1 MRRFSYNKHYTVI
14 KLAGTPYFGLSMKR
28 IGIFIPTCS
37 GGGVTKVMLNLAM
50 ALMGRKA
57 DVHLLVLER
66 TGAIEIPDDIQVHY
80 LFDSKQKR
88 LDSRQRFKDSIRKI
102 QTWVAGLEEQFGSFN
117 GFLSN
122 TSRCDRLISACQL
135 HNVHYVIHSSV
146 EETLKREMLLGPIKY
161 FRKLRW
167 LWSLNGQSI
176 ITVSKGIEKEIIKKQ
191 RFSPASIR
199 TIYNPFDI
207 AKIKQLAEAPVEG
220 IPTTPFIIHIG
231 RYARQ
236 KRHDVLFK
244 ALNMMTEKEKV
255 VLLTNHSS
263 SLSKSVKKYG
273 LTDRVIIPDFQ
284 QNPYPWI
291 KAAQLL
297 VLSSDFEGLPTVLI
311 EALIC
316 GTPVVS
322 TNCPTGPAEI
332 LTGKL
337 SSLLVPRRNVQL
349 LALKLDEV
357 LKTQPDVSDA
367 DILFSVNS
375 DYISRQYL
383 ELF

>member
-1 MRRFSYNKHYTVI
+1 
-14 KLAGTPYFGLSMKR
+14 MKR

-37 GGGVTKVMLNLAM
+37 GGGVTKVMLNLVM
-50 ALMGRKA
+50 ALMERQA
-57 DVHLLVLER
+57 DVHLLVLEK
-66 TGAIEIPDDIQVHY
+66 TGAIEIPNDIQVHY
-80 LFDSKQKR
+80 LFDSKRKR
-88 LDSRQRFKDSIRKI
+88 LDSRQLFKDSVRRI
-102 QTWVAGLEEQFGSFN
+102 QSWLGDLEEQFGPFD

-122 TSRCDRLISACQL
+122 TSRCDRLVAACQL
-135 HNVHYVIHSSV
+135 QNVHYIIHSSV

-167 LWSLNGQSI
+167 LWSLNNQSI
-176 ITVSKGIEKEIIKKQ
+176 ITVSKGIEQEIVKKRRFYPSSIK
-191 RFSPASIR
+191 

-207 AKIKQLAEAPVEG
+207 SKIKALAESSVEG
-220 IPTTPFIIHIG
+220 IPKTPFIIHIG

-244 ALNMMTEKEKV
+244 ALNMMVGREKV

-263 SLSKSVKKYG
+263 SLFQNVKEYG
-273 LTDRVIIPDFQ
+273 LADRVIIPDFQ

-291 KAAQLL
+291 KAAQVL

-322 TNCPTGPAEI
+322 TDCPTGPAEI
-332 LTGKL
+332 LTGQL
-337 SSLLVPRRNVQL
+337 STLLVPRRNPRL
-349 LALKLDEV
+349 LALKIDEV
-357 LKTQPDVSDA
+357 LKNPPNLSNA
-367 DILFSVNS
+367 DILLSADS
-375 DYISRQYL
+375 DYIAKQYL
-383 ELF
+383 QLFE